1 MTIKQTIKRIYQ
13 FIRFGIPTIEHKH
26 IYAQISA
33 LPPNEL
39 LKDRIILIT
48 GGTSGIGLEMAKS
61 CLRAQATVIITGRS
75 EERLKAAFTKIIEAI
90 DTAERLFCYPMDNT
104 NVAEIEHCIPTMLSR
119 FHLDRIDTLINNAG
133 INKGPKDGTLEE
145 KFDAII
151 DTNLKG
157 SYFMARTFAEYLRC
171 NEIQGN
177 ILNIASSSSERPAT
191 EPYTLSKWG
200 IKGLTKGLARVYTQ
214 YGIVVNGI
222 APGPTAT
229 PMMNKE
235 GGSVE
240 DLVLNTS
247 LAGRLVTP
255 EEVANMAVILISNMS
270 RMVIGDIVYMTGGAG
285 NIYNE
290 DLTYHF

>member
-1 MTIKQTIKRIYQ
+1 MSIKQTIKRIYQ
-13 FIRFGIPTIEHKH
+13 YIRFGIPTVEHKH
-26 IYAQISA
+26 VYAQISV
-33 LPPNEL
+33 LSPNEL
-39 LKDRIILIT
+39 LTDRIILIT

-61 CLRAQATVIITGRS
+61 CLMAKATVIITSRS
-75 EERLKAAFTKIIEAI
+75 EERLKTATAKITEATNTT
-90 DTAERLFCYPMDNT
+90 DRLFCYTMDNT
-104 NVAEIEHCIPTMLSR
+104 NIDEVEQCIHDMLSR
-119 FHLDRIDTLINNAG
+119 FHLERIDTLINNAG

-145 KFDAII
+145 KFDAIM

-229 PMMNKE
+229 PMMKKS
-235 GGSVE
+235 GGSAE
-240 DLVLNTS
+240 DLKLDSS
-247 LAGRLVTP
+247 LTGRMGTP
-255 EEVANMAVILISNMS
+255 EEVANMAVILVSNMS
-270 RMVIGDIVYMTGGAG
+270 RMIIGDIVYMTGGAG